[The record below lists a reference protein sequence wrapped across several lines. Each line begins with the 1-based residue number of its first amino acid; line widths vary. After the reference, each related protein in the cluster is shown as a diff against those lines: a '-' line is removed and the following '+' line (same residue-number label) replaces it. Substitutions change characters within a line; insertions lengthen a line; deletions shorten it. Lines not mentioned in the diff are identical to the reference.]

1 MHQHLQTQFNEGGF
15 IMKMKVFRLTAVF
28 LSVFLLCGSLALAAP
43 GDLDRI
49 KAKEKNQVSQ
59 SSELVI
65 KKVPNSKLF
74 SNLQERLK
82 SAKAEEKMPVIITFS
97 EKNQTKNKQVLQNRV
112 ASFSADMVYKNIP
125 AIATKLTKKQIE
137 AVASLPEVKQ
147 IEYDEPVHATMQT
160 ANHWSGTEKARADF
174 GITGDRDGN
183 QNSYSKDDV
192 VIAVIDTGI
201 DANHVDLSGGKVIGW
216 RDFVNNRTSPYDD
229 QGHGT
234 HVAGIAAGSGAG
246 NAAYKGVA
254 PGAALVGIKVL
265 DRNGSGTMSNVIAGI
280 DWAISNKDT
289 YGIDIINMSLGTTGS
304 SDGRDAT
311 SQAANRAADAGIVV
325 AVAAGNSGPAK
336 QTIGSPG
343 AAEKALTVG
352 AMADPGKGGFNL
364 ANFSSRGPTADGR
377 NKPDI
382 AAPGYQINAA
392 RANSGNGYVAYSGTS
407 MATPFAAGT
416 VALMLAANPSLSP
429 NQVKSMLAST
439 SQDWG
444 PAGNDVDYGA
454 GKLDG
459 YEAVKAAGGFSGT
472 GPSLP
477 NHLHQAGNLS
487 GTGAAHEWK
496 FDVTNTSEP
505 ISITM
510 IIPNWRSYFFFWGR
524 PDFDIYLYDP
534 SGRQVASSTS
544 SSRQETITFNPTQ
557 TGTYTLR
564 VYSYAE
570 GGDYFFDI
578 SAHASNLR
586 Q

>member
-1 MHQHLQTQFNEGGF
+1 MQ
-15 IMKMKVFRLTAVF
+15 MKVFRLTAVF
-28 LSVFLLCGSLALAAP
+28 LSVFLLFGSIALAAP
-43 GDLDRI
+43 SDLSKI
-49 KAKEKNQVSQ
+49 QAKEKNQVPKAAG
-59 SSELVI
+59 LVI
-65 KKVPNSKLF
+65 KKVPNSKLLT
-74 SNLQERLK
+74 NLQERLK
-82 SAKAEEKMPVIITFS
+82 SAKPDQKMPVIITFADKDQV
-97 EKNQTKNKQVLQNRV
+97 KNRQVLQSNI
-112 ASFSADMVYKNIP
+112 ASFSPDIVYKNIP

-137 AVASLPEVKQ
+137 TVSSLPEVKQ

-160 ANHWSGTEKARADF
+160 ANRWSGTEKARTDF
-174 GITGDRDGN
+174 GVTGDRDGN
-183 QNSYSKDDV
+183 PNSYSKNDV

-201 DANHVDLSGGKVIGW
+201 DAGHVDLSGGKVIGW
-216 RDFVNNRTSPYDD
+216 KDYVNNRTSPYDD

-265 DRNGSGTMSNVIAGI
+265 DRNGSGSMSNVTAGI

-289 YGIDIINMSLGTTGS
+289 YGIDIINMSLGTSGS

-311 SQAANRAADAGIVV
+311 SQATNRAADAGIVV

-336 QTIGSPG
+336 QTIGAPG

-364 ANFSSRGPTADGR
+364 ADFSSRGPTADGR
-377 NKPDI
+377 MKPDI

-407 MATPFAAGT
+407 MATPFTAGT

-429 NQVKSMLAST
+429 DQVKSMLGST

-444 PAGNDVDYGA
+444 PAGKDVDYGA
-454 GKLDG
+454 GRLDG
-459 YEAVKAAGGFSGT
+459 YAAVKAAGGYSGT
-472 GPSLP
+472 GPATP
-477 NHLHQAGNLS
+477 NHLFQAGNLS
-487 GTGAAHEWK
+487 ATGAAHNWK
-496 FDVTNTSEP
+496 FDVNKTGEP
-505 ISITM
+505 IAVTM
-510 IIPNWRSYFFFWGR
+510 VIPDWRSYFFFWGR
-524 PDFDIYLYDP
+524 PDFDIHLYDP
-534 SGRQVASSTS
+534 SGREVARSTS
-544 SSRQETITFNPTQ
+544 SSRQETITFQPTQ
-557 TGTYTLR
+557 TGTYTLK
-564 VYSYAE
+564 VSSYADS
-570 GGDYFFDI
+570 GDYFFDI